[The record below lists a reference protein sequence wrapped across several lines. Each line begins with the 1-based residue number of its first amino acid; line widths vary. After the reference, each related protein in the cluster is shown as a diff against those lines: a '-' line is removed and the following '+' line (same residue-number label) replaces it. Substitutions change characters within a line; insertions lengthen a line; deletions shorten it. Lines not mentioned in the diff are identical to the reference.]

1 MDPPAPS
8 ITVLLDRVAAGDATA
23 EAELIEAVYTELR
36 HMAVARMAALH
47 PGQTLQ
53 PTALVHEAYMKLAP
67 ADSVWDGR
75 AHFFGA
81 AGRAMRNVIV
91 DQVRRGATRRHGGDR
106 MRVPLDGTIAEPL
119 PDDPDRLLDIES
131 ALRRFE
137 RTDPRAARIVD
148 LRFFVGLSDRETA
161 DALDISIR
169 TVQREWA
176 YAKAW
181 LRRAL
186 TEGAFDDE

>member
-1 MDPPAPS
+1 MTPPSSS
-8 ITVLLDRVAAGDATA
+8 ITLLLDRIAEGDTDAQT
-23 EAELIEAVYTELR
+23 ELIEAVYAELR
-36 HMAVARMAALH
+36 HMAVARLAAMH

-91 DQVRRGATRRHGGDR
+91 DQVRRAATRRHGGDHS
-106 MRVPLDGTIAEPL
+106 RVPLDATIAEPL

-131 ALRRFE
+131 ALRRLE
-137 RTDPRAARIVD
+137 RDDPRAAKVVD
-148 LRFFVGLSDRETA
+148 LRFFVGLSDAETA
-161 DALDISIR
+161 DALDVSVR

-181 LRRAL
+181 LRREL
-186 TEGAFDDE
+186 TEELPDDG